1 MLKDVLSVSYET
13 TDDLINALIPEVE
26 FEKEREEKITNL
38 EEENARLVSEVE
50 SMKETNI
57 NLLSKLAVEK
67 IEKEN
72 EEDEKDAAESEENRE
87 YDEKEELES
96 IVETMGDR
104 W

>member
-26 FEKEREEKITNL
+26 FEKNREEHVINL
-38 EEENARLVSEVE
+38 EEENARLKSEIE

-67 IEKEN
+67 IEKEK
-72 EEDEKDAAESEENRE
+72 EEEEKDSIETEENNE
-87 YDEKEELES
+87 YDEKEELKS
-96 IVETMGDR
+96 IVEDMGDR